1 MQAKL
6 RAKRVKGSAG
16 DRYLH
21 AILLLTDS
29 GRQAETTDVAEK
41 VGVSPA
47 AASKMMRR
55 LAHMK
60 LVVLEPYQG
69 ARLTTE
75 GMHRALRVI
84 RRHRLLEIFLHKV
97 LGFDLHECH
106 ARAAALQVSV
116 DTTFEDRLDE
126 FLGHPQFDPHGNPI
140 PTREAV
146 WPKVA
151 DSPLLKLPPGTAGKI
166 SRITTDDAEMLKYLH
181 GLGLK
186 PGAPVVFEG
195 VAPFDGPVTLRV
207 GNKQAHVARR
217 VAEVLYL
224 QGGDASSDGVVPAQ
238 PGGEKIGG

>member
-1 MQAKL
+1 MTTKL
-6 RAKRVKGSAG
+6 QFKRVKGSAG

-29 GRQAETTDVAEK
+29 GRQAETRAVAEK
-41 VGVSPA
+41 VGVSAA

-84 RRHRLLEIFLHKV
+84 RRHRLMEIFLHKV

-106 ARAAALQVSV
+106 ARAAALQVLV

-126 FLGHPQFDPHGNPI
+126 FLGRPQFDPHGNPI

-151 DSPLLKLPPGTAGKI
+151 DSPLLKLPPGAEGKI
-166 SRITTDDAEMLKYLH
+166 SRITTDDVEMLKYLH

-195 VAPFDGPVTLRV
+195 VAPFDGPVTLQV
-207 GNKQAHVARR
+207 GNRQLHVARR

-224 QGGDASSDGVVPAQ
+224 QGGDAPADGVVPAQ

>member
-6 RAKRVKGSAG
+6 RTKRVKGSAG

-84 RRHRLLEIFLHKV
+84 RRHRLLEIFLHKA
-97 LGFDLHECH
+97 LGFDLQECH

-116 DTTFEDRLDE
+116 DSTFEDRLDE

-151 DSPLLKLPPGTAGKI
+151 DSPLLKLPPGAEGKI
-166 SRITTDDAEMLKYLH
+166 SRITTDDAEMRRYLH

-186 PGAPVVFEG
+186 IGVSVVFEG
-195 VAPFDGPVTLRV
+195 VAPFDGPATLRV

-224 QGGDASSDGVVPAQ
+224 QGGDASSDGVLPAR

>member
-1 MQAKL
+1 MVVKL
-6 RAKRVKGSAG
+6 RVKRVKGSAG

-41 VGVSPA
+41 VGVSPP

-55 LAHMK
+55 LANMK

-75 GMHRALRVI
+75 GMHRALRVV

-106 ARAAALQVSV
+106 ARAAALQMSV
-116 DTTFEDRLDE
+116 DTTFEDRLDD

-151 DSPLLKLPPGTAGKI
+151 DSPLLKLPPGAAGKI

-186 PGAPVVFEG
+186 QGAPVVFES

-207 GNKQAHVARR
+207 GNKQVHVARR

-224 QGGDASSDGVVPAQ
+224 QGSDASSSGVVPAR
-238 PGGEKIGG
+238 PDSEKIVG